1 MDTIPF
7 WRRLFV
13 EFLATALLLA
23 AILGSGIMAA
33 KLSNGNNAVA
43 LLGNTLATIF
53 ALYFL
58 IEIFGPSSG
67 AHMNPAVSILMKWRG
82 ALDGKMLGGYIA
94 AQMAGAVFGACLA
107 NAMFDLSVW
116 QLASNARTGAGQWLA
131 EVVAT
136 TGLLLVVL
144 KAPPQKTAACVAAY
158 IGSAFWF
165 TSSTSFANPAVTIGR
180 MFSDTFSGIAP
191 QDAPAFIVAQGVGIA
206 LAMGI
211 DRLLPRN
218 ASA

>member
-1 MDTIPF
+1 
-7 WRRLFV
+7 
-13 EFLATALLLA
+13 
-23 AILGSGIMAA
+23 
-33 KLSNGNNAVA
+33 
-43 LLGNTLATIF
+43 
-53 ALYFL
+53 
-58 IEIFGPSSG
+58 
-67 AHMNPAVSILMKWRG
+67 
-82 ALDGKMLGGYIA
+82 
-94 AQMAGAVFGACLA
+94 
-107 NAMFDLSVW
+107 
-116 QLASNARTGAGQWLA
+116 WLA

-191 QDAPAFIVAQGVGIA
+191 QDAPAFIAAQGVGIA
-206 LAMGI
+206 LATGI

-218 ASA
+218 AGA